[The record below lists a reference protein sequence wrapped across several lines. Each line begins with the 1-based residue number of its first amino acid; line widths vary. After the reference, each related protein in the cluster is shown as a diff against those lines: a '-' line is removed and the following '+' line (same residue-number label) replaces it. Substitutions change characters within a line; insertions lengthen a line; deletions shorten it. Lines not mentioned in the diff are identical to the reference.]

1 MSGDED
7 VGLSGNRWMNIR
19 ADSGAD
25 LTGFEGLSTF
35 GAYIKR
41 RKTRR
46 N

>member
-1 MSGDED
+1 MSRDID
-7 VGLSGNRWMNIR
+7 VGLSGNRWMDKGR
-19 ADSGAD
+19 LFGAD